1 MKTIYIFLAII
12 TFSALSINSSAQ
24 APNTWTQKANFGG
37 VARCYAVGF
46 CIGAK
51 GYIGTGFNINGS
63 SLYNDFWEYD
73 TTANTWTQ
81 KANFGGG
88 ARGWAVGFSIGSKG
102 FIGTGV
108 DIFSNYRNDF
118 WEYDPTTNTWTQ
130 KANFGGTPRVSAV
143 GFSIGSKGY
152 IGTGEITTPYTFY
165 NDFWEYDTTANTW
178 TQKANFG
185 GAARG
190 TAVGFSIGSEG
201 FIGTGQG
208 NSNNEYNDFWEYNPT
223 TNTWTQKA
231 NFGGAARGE
240 AVGFK
245 IATNGYIGTG
255 EGQTG
260 VYNDFWEYD
269 TTANTWT
276 QKANFGGV
284 VRYGAVGLSIGAKG
298 YIGTGTNGPA
308 SYNDFWKYTPGGC
321 TLPSAPSNTTPIGNQ
336 TICSGNSTMLSAN
349 GTGILGW
356 YNAASGGNWLGG
368 GNTFITPV
376 LISNTTYYVQDSN
389 SCGANPSRTSIAVTV
404 NPLPSVTNSP
414 LSQTIC
420 SGSNTTLVILTS
432 NVSGTTFS
440 WTATATPGI
449 TGFQANG
456 TNTIPIQTIINSGTT
471 QGTVTYAII
480 PTAAGCSGAVT
491 DYLIF
496 VNPVPVPTITGATN
510 LCVNSGN
517 HTYTTEAGMQNYQW
531 TVSPGG
537 IINYGSGTDQLT
549 VSWIISGNQSV
560 SVTYTSPVGCNPTSP
575 TVLNVTVNPYPD
587 PAGPITGSSSVCPEE
602 NSVVYSVAPINNA
615 STYVW
620 ALPTG
625 ASIGSGAGTD
635 SITVDFSL
643 GAVSGIIYVWG
654 NNSCGDGINSPPFY
668 VTVDPLPG
676 PAGTITGA
684 SDVCVGTSGV
694 AYSVTAIPNAT
705 GYDWIVPSGVV
716 ITSGNNTNTIITD
729 FTPLSVS
736 GIITVEGTNQCGTG
750 SVSPPFFV
758 TVNPIPAT
766 PVVTNI
772 GDTLQSSSPT
782 GNQWYFE
789 GNIISGATSQDYIA
803 SQDGYYWDVVTI
815 NGCSSDTS
823 NHKLI
828 IVTGIDPHSSASI
841 NIYPVPNDGKF
852 NVTISTT
859 RNDKIKISVYN
870 SLGIKIY
877 EESDVKVN
885 SSIQKSIDLRPVSDG
900 VYFLI
905 IDNSNNKFVK
915 KIVIDKV
922 L

>member
-37 VARCYAVGF
+37 GGRFYAVGF
-46 CIGAK
+46 SIEGK
-51 GYIGTGFNINGS
+51 GYIGTGADQSFN
-63 SLYNDFWEYD
+63 LYNDFWEYD

-81 KANFGGG
+81 KANFGG
-88 ARGWAVGFSIGSKG
+88 APRSSAVGFSIGSKG
-102 FIGTGV
+102 FIGTGGSYYG
-108 DIFSNYRNDF
+108 ICYNDF
-118 WEYDPTTNTWTQ
+118 WEYNPATNTWTQ
-130 KANFGGTPRVSAV
+130 KANFGGTSRDGAI

-152 IGTGEITTPYTFY
+152 IGTGETEAPVIYY

-190 TAVGFSIGSEG
+190 YAVGFNIGNKG
-201 FIGTGQG
+201 YIGTGKLG
-208 NSNNEYNDFWEYNPT
+208 TPLTYYNDFWKYDPA

-231 NFGGAARGE
+231 NVGGFARGY
-240 AVGFK
+240 AVGFS
-245 IATNGYIGTG
+245 IGANGYIGTG
-255 EGQTG
+255 EGPG
-260 VYNDFWEYD
+260 GFYNDFWEYD

-276 QKANFGGV
+276 QKANFGGAG
-284 VRYGAVGLSIGAKG
+284 REGAIGFNIGAKG
-298 YIGTGTNGPA
+298 YIGTGANGPGI
-308 SYNDFWKYTPGGC
+308 YNDFWKYTPGGC

-336 TICSGNSTMLSAN
+336 TICSGNSTSLSAS
-349 GTGILGW
+349 GTGTLGW
-356 YNAASGGNWLGG
+356 YNAASGGSWLGG
-368 GNTFITPV
+368 GTTFTTPV

-389 SCGANPSRTSIAVTV
+389 SCGANPTRTSIAVTV
-404 NPLPSVTNSP
+404 NPLPFITNSP
-414 LSQTIC
+414 LSQTTC

-440 WTATATPGI
+440 WTASATPGI

-602 NSVVYSVAPINNA
+602 NNVVYSVAPINNA

-705 GYDWIVPSGVV
+705 GYDWIVPPGVV

-729 FTPLSVS
+729 FTPSAIS

-772 GDTLQSSSPT
+772 GDTLQSNFPT

-852 NVTISTT
+852 NVTILTT

-905 IDNSNNKFVK
+905 IENSNNKFVK